1 MNNKYSILSA
11 ALIALGIVVLG
22 LCIKGGIDNF
32 ANKDRKVTVKGL
44 AEKEVDA
51 DKVTWP
57 IVSKELGDDLP
68 DLYTRL
74 GNTQAKIKRFLTS
87 HGIKASEI
95 SVNAPIVIDL
105 NANQYGSNDRNY
117 RYNITSVITVTS
129 NNVKLVRSII
139 ARQADLLKEGV
150 AIVDG
155 GYENPV
161 KYEYVSFQE
170 MKPEMM
176 EEAIASHTWWL
187 ALALSTSTCRRKS
200 IVSSLTDSLT
210 SSSQRASAAVVQQPV
225 KELSRQRY
233 TWWATFLWTLSA
245 SIISACSVQLSW
257 MNWDL
262 RTALTSSSRLTAR
275 LSSAI
280 LTSCAALW

>member
-155 GYENPV
+155 G
-161 KYEYVSFQE
+161 
-170 MKPEMM
+170 
-176 EEAIASHTWWL
+176 
-187 ALALSTSTCRRKS
+187 
-200 IVSSLTDSLT
+200 
-210 SSSQRASAAVVQQPV
+210 
-225 KELSRQRY
+225 
-233 TWWATFLWTLSA
+233 
-245 SIISACSVQLSW
+245 
-257 MNWDL
+257 
-262 RTALTSSSRLTAR
+262 
-275 LSSAI
+275 
-280 LTSCAALW
+280 